1 MSLDEWTG
9 TSPESPIAYNFKK
22 PWGVRGRLAP
32 LSFIFYERVQDVII
46 ALVNFHIAH
55 GRILDPTCSDDDYQF
70 AHKWWTGQKFYQVVE
85 SDMRRTRITDVQASV
100 FALPYNSGSFNG
112 VVYDPPFLSYVSE
125 GKGDPRAELYGQ
137 MPELTQEAVFS
148 LYGQTVYDEFARVL
162 VRGGILIVR
171 GQDTYSPKGS
181 DTLLPFMEFAEGY
194 REHFVCVGLYV
205 FRGSNP
211 NLNGMRRLMRKPVAN
226 FSYFLTLRKFI

>member
-9 TSPESPIAYNFKK
+9 ASPESPVAYNFKK

-32 LSFIFYERVQDVII
+32 LSFIFYERVQDMIVS
-46 ALVNFHIAH
+46 LVNFHIAS
-55 GRILDPTCSDDDYQF
+55 GRILDPTCSDEDIQF
-70 AHKWWTGQKFYQVVE
+70 KHKWWKEQKFYQIVK
-85 SDMRRTRITDVQASV
+85 SDMRKTKIVDVQCSV
-100 FALPYNSGSFNG
+100 FALPYKSSSFNG
-112 VVYDPPFLSYVSE
+112 IVYDPPFLSYVSE
-125 GKGDPRAELYGQ
+125 GKGDPRAKLYGQ

-148 LYGQTVYDEFARVL
+148 RYGQTVYDEFARVL

-181 DTLLPFMEFAEGY
+181 DTLLPFMEFANGY
-194 REHFVCVGLYV
+194 RERFICVGLYV

-211 NLNGMRRLMRKPVAN
+211 NLNGMRRMMRKPLSN
-226 FSYFLTLRKFI
+226 FSYFLTLRKVK